1 MTSGVAT
8 NDTSMRRSAGDAP
21 FDRAAVEIMI
31 DAENAALSQVMD
43 LLARGV
49 PFEQWRP
56 DLTAALAGALH
67 LRDGNRRELA
77 KASRL
82 SRHLFGAMPSPLD
95 DVVPTFDRLAD
106 RLRADLP
113 GLVACEAGM
122 HLVDYD
128 RVAEAWT
135 RTAR

>member
-1 MTSGVAT
+1 
-8 NDTSMRRSAGDAP
+8 
-21 FDRAAVEIMI
+21 MI